1 LIEKQKKLSLVTVFL
16 CVLLLFFVSFSLQGI
31 SLQEQDDNGEPLV
44 IINGEMITVEKFE
57 QFWNM
62 IPDNYKVELNKE
74 DILDQLITQT
84 LLIQKA
90 DELNLREDPD
100 IAFQIK
106 NAVDQILIQALL
118 EKEIIEETSLSA
130 EDIELYYEENKENYW
145 QEEEVYAY
153 NILVE
158 TEKEAQEVLQKLE
171 EGQEFSE
178 LAKEFSIGSS
188 ASSGGDIGF
197 ISKGTLMPEIED
209 KLFILDPGEVS
220 EIISTERGFHIF
232 KVVEKNPSGY
242 LELNEVR
249 GELEKQLLPARQQE
263 AFDQYLQD
271 LEEQATIEK
280 NLSLLNEKEEEIV
293 EDETATEETAEEEE
307 KEEN

>member
-1 LIEKQKKLSLVTVFL
+1 M
-16 CVLLLFFVSFSLQGI
+16 SFSLQGI
-31 SLQEQDDNGEPLV
+31 SSQEQDDSGEPLV
-44 IINGEMITVEKFE
+44 IINGEIITLEDFE
-57 QFWNM
+57 QYWNM
-62 IPDNYKVELNKE
+62 IPDNYKVQLNKE
-74 DILDQLITQT
+74 DVLEQIITQT

-90 DELNLREDPD
+90 DELNLREDPE
-100 IAFQIK
+100 IALQIK
-106 NAVDQILIQALL
+106 NTVEQILIQSLL
-118 EKEIIEETSLSA
+118 EKEIVDKIALSD
-130 EDIELYYEENKENYW
+130 EDIQTYYVENKENYW
-145 QEEEVYAY
+145 QEEEVHAY

-158 TEKEAQEVLQKLE
+158 TKEEAKEVLQKFE

-178 LAKEFSIGSS
+178 LAKEYSIGSS
-188 ASSGGDIGF
+188 ASTGGDIGF

-293 EDETATEETAEEEE
+293 EGETATEEAAEE

>member
-1 LIEKQKKLSLVTVFL
+1 MIEKQKKLSLVTVFL
-16 CVLLLFFVSFSLQGI
+16 CALLLFFMSFSLQGI

-293 EDETATEETAEEEE
+293 EDETATEEAAEE